1 MMCELCHAVN
11 GMPRSPTIPVIWGQ
25 GEAYLL
31 KQLRDFQSKARDVE
45 VMEWAA
51 KSLSP
56 EELAPVAAYFS
67 KKTWPARSAAAAA
80 STPPRGIAVCQA
92 CHQADFRG
100 APLAEGAA
108 APRLAGQSYEYLLG
122 AMRGYAQGERTNNA
136 QMLEIMKAI
145 SPADQEAMARYI
157 SSL

>member
-1 MMCELCHAVN
+1 MRTQIVSGVLVILAALAAPANTAEVTPGPGTREFSAKTMMCELCHAVN
-11 GMPRSPTIPVIWGQ
+11 GMPRRPTIPVIWGQ

-80 STPPRGIAVCQA
+80 STPPRGIAV
-92 CHQADFRG
+92 
-100 APLAEGAA
+100 
-108 APRLAGQSYEYLLG
+108 
-122 AMRGYAQGERTNNA
+122 
-136 QMLEIMKAI
+136 
-145 SPADQEAMARYI
+145 
-157 SSL
+157 